1 MAYIT
6 PSTLSLKICF
16 QSKYSLP
23 YFQRDYKWESR
34 HFLEMLNDI
43 QNAFLLAYE
52 PSHGRSNVSDYL
64 PYFLGSIITST
75 ETNGKKPLIDGQQR
89 ITSIFILLI
98 FLERYIKD
106 NNISNTLKLENF
118 IG

>member
-6 PSTLSLKICF
+6 PSTLSLKTCF

-43 QNAFLLAYE
+43 QNAFLLSYE
-52 PSHGRSNVSDYL
+52 STHGRRDVSSYP
-64 PYFLGSIITST
+64 PYFLGSIITAV
-75 ETNGKKPLIDGQQR
+75 ETNGKRPLIDGQQR
-89 ITSIFILLI
+89 ITSIFILLV
-98 FLERYIKD
+98 FFERYIKD
-106 NNISNTLKLENF
+106 NHIPDTLALENF
-118 IG
+118 I